1 MFRKLSKKQLGQFL
15 LTIGMMV
22 SLSIVGCAP
31 AQPAR
36 QASPPSA
43 SQPSASVSQAECQ
56 KLRASVRD
64 LEDSWK
70 RATRVDTGTAAS
82 QRAEAELAAARQ
94 DLANK
99 CS

>member
-1 MFRKLSKKQLGQFL
+1 MFRKLSKKQLGRFL

-22 SLSIVGCAP
+22 GLSIVGCAP

-43 SQPSASVSQAECQ
+43 SQPGASASQAECQ
-56 KLRASVRD
+56 KLRASVKD
-64 LEDSWK
+64 LEDALA
-70 RATRVDTGTAAS
+70 RATRVETSTTES
-82 QRAEAELAAARQ
+82 RRIEAELTAAQ
-94 DLANK
+94 QKLAK